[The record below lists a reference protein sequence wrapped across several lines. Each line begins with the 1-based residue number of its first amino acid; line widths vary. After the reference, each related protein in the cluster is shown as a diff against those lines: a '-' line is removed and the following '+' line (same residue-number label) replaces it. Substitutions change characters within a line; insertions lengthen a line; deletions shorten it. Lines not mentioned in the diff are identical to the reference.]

1 MKNNLNAFVIAN
13 PNRCIGCRTCEIA
26 CALAHLEGNPLS
38 EGTDDIQFNQRLNV
52 IKTAT
57 VTSPIQCRHCEDAP
71 CANVCPVGAIV
82 RKNNTI
88 QINNQICI
96 GCKNCLLACPFGAID
111 FITEYVNGKKNIQ
124 ENLKI
129 VENSNMYNKERIIA
143 NKCDLCIDR
152 ENGPACVEVC
162 PTNALRLVKPNML
175 VNSIKEKR
183 KKVTTALPFI

>member
-38 EGTDDIQFNQRLNV
+38 EGTDDFQFNQRLNV

-57 VTSPIQCRHCEDAP
+57 VSSPIQCRHCEDAP

-143 NKCDLCIDR
+143 NKCDLCIGR